1 MNINKARFESFLT
14 SFGAH
19 AKLFSLFG
27 VGINEWSKLAD
38 YLFRFIKANK
48 LTDVGKLNISS
59 QFRFV
64 FVLCIQTKAGP
75 FILSLGFS
83 GNWIS
88 VKKNT
93 VKIYLAGQAPQCGL
107 Y

>member
-1 MNINKARFESFLT
+1 MNRNKARFESFLT

-27 VGINEWSKLAD
+27 ARMNEWSKLAD
-38 YLFRFIKANK
+38 YLFNANK
-48 LTDVGKLNISS
+48 LTDVRKLNISS

-64 FVLCIQTKAGP
+64 FVLCVQTKAGS

-88 VKKNT
+88 VEKNT
-93 VKIYLAGQAPQCGL
+93 VKFYLAG
-107 Y
+107 